1 MLTSKQHELL
11 LFIQT
16 RLAETGVSPSFEEM
30 KEALD
35 LKSKSGVH
43 RLIGALEERQ
53 FLRRLPNR
61 ARALEVMRLPE
72 DAFPDAFPNA
82 FPMGRRSGPADTV
95 TDIATARARR
105 TSGAGQRAAGSF
117 SDSDAPS
124 TAVPLVG
131 RIAAGLPIEAIE
143 DHEQL
148 AVPAALLGPGE
159 HYALQV
165 SGDSMMDAGIF
176 DGDFALIRKCDDA
189 RDGEIVVALI
199 DNSDATLKYLHR
211 EKGMVRLDPANAAYD
226 PQHYLPSRVKIQGKL
241 AGLLRRY

>member
-1 MLTSKQHELL
+1 MLTAKQHELL
-11 LFIQT
+11 MFIHR
-16 RLAETGVSPSFEEM
+16 RLVETGVSPSFEEM
-30 KEALD
+30 KDALD

-61 ARALEVMRLPE
+61 ARALEVVRLPGE
-72 DAFPDAFPNA
+72 
-82 FPMGRRSGPADTV
+82 GRGGATPPATV
-95 TDIATARARR
+95 TDIAAARARR
-105 TSGAGQRAAGSF
+105 AVTPAVRGT
-117 SDSDAPS
+117 APA

-148 AVPAALLGPGE
+148 AVPAALLGAGD

-165 SGDSMMDAGIF
+165 VGDSMIEAGIF
-176 DGDFALIRKCDDA
+176 DGDYALIRSTEEA
-189 RDGEIVVALI
+189 REGDIVVALI
-199 DNSDATLKYLHR
+199 DGENATLKYFHR
-211 EKGMVRLDPANAAYD
+211 EKGMIRLDPANSLHA
-226 PQHYLPSRVKIQGKL
+226 PQRYLPSRVKIQGRL